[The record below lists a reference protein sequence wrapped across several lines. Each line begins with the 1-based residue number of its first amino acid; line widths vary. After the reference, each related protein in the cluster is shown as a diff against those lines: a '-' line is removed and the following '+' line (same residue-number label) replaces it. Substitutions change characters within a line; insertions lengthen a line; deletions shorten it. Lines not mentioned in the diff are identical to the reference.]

1 MLRSEETMVS
11 GILAGIFWAIETI
24 VLSFALTK
32 LSFSD
37 PQSVFLA
44 SFVSTFIHD
53 SFSTLWSFIYN
64 SVKGNL
70 KRILECLKSAD
81 SKFVVIAAI
90 LGGPVGMSGYVM
102 TINYMG
108 ASIGAVASAIYPAI
122 GAILAYFF
130 LKERLHWYRW
140 IFLII
145 TMVAVYGLSYSS
157 QIEPTNFVLGII
169 GVLMCSFGWGSD
181 AVILAKSL
189 KSEEIKDEYALLIRQ
204 ATSCLTYAIVILPLL
219 NGYTLVKE
227 IIEYNISVV
236 VLIGIAALFA
246 TISYLFYYKAISK
259 IGPSKAMALNV
270 SYSGWAMIFTIII
283 QLIKKETVVIEPLTI
298 ICTVIVI
305 ISSILVAADIKEL
318 FKK

>member
-1 MLRSEETMVS
+1 MVS
-11 GILAGIFWAIETI
+11 GILAGVFWAIETI
-24 VLSFALTK
+24 ILSMALTK
-32 LSFSD
+32 ISFSD
-37 PQSVFLA
+37 PQLIFLA

-53 SFSTLWSFIYN
+53 SFSTFYSFIYN
-64 SVKGNL
+64 SAKGNL
-70 KRILECLKSAD
+70 KSIFECMKSD
-81 SKFVVIAAI
+81 DCKFVVIAAI

-130 LKERLHWYRW
+130 LKERLPWYRW

-145 TMVAVYGLSYSS
+145 TMGAVYGLSYSS
-157 QIEPTNFVLGII
+157 QIEATNFILGII
-169 GVLMCSFGWGSD
+169 GALMCSFGWGAD

-189 KSEEIKDEYALLIRQ
+189 KSDDIKDEYALLIRQ
-204 ATSCLTYAIVILPLL
+204 ATSSLTYALVILPLF
-219 NGYTLVKE
+219 NGHELVKE
-227 IIEYNISVV
+227 IFKNDISVV

-246 TISYLFYYKAISK
+246 TISYLFYYKAITR

-283 QLIKKETVVIEPLTI
+283 HLIKKETIVIEPLTI
-298 ICTVIVI
+298 ICTLVVI
-305 ISSILVAADIKEL
+305 ISSILVAADLKEL